1 MANRSTNLEHK
12 CRSTYS
18 SGNHKGE
25 KGYKFL
31 GDTKGR
37 QAEEK
42 TKMSAY
48 PNMGGLQRCW
58 NNWDFCQQ
66 SLVVKFN
73 SFCATQLGNSPQ
85 DITVIEVE
93 QVSCEIELEH
103 PLPQNLLKGYQGKS
117 EDNISEIQKLGS
129 SPHVL
134 DLDLVSMPLT
144 TCMDDLFLDLDQGW

>member
-1 MANRSTNLEHK
+1 
-12 CRSTYS
+12 
-18 SGNHKGE
+18 
-25 KGYKFL
+25 
-31 GDTKGR
+31 
-37 QAEEK
+37 
-42 TKMSAY
+42 MSAY

-66 SLVVKFN
+66 SLVVKFS
-73 SFCATQLGNSPQ
+73 SFCATQLGNSPE

-103 PLPQNLLKGYQGKS
+103 PLPQNLSKGYQGKS

-134 DLDLVSMPLT
+134 DLDLVSLATVCGSYQEKYQEHQLQFWHLCQACSNPLT
-144 TCMDDLFLDLDQGW
+144 CYWIMSQARPGMEDTTSHGAQCIQ